1 MLPYLP
7 GMSLPK
13 PICCCSAEA
22 DALLHLYDRC
32 SAVPLRP
39 AITSAA
45 ASKYNFSAI
54 FAAFAA
60 AHILKA
66 VYLHYIMY
74 WKRNKMRI
82 YCAHTEVIMEFDSKA
97 YIDEYI
103 QRARKAQEAFEK
115 MSQEQVDEAVKVIGK
130 VVYDNAEFLAE
141 IAVEETGMG
150 NVPDKIA
157 KNKQKS
163 KIIWNNLKGKKSRG
177 ILDTDEATGITRIAK
192 PVGVVAAI
200 TPCTNPIVTP
210 MSNSMFALK
219 CGNAIIITPHHKAIK
234 CSTKTVEM
242 MNDEL
247 AKLGMPENLIQILDV
262 QSRENTRN
270 LISSADVVV
279 ATGGAGMVNAAYS
292 SGRPALGVG
301 AGNVQCII
309 DEGYDFK
316 EAVPKIVTG
325 RTFDYGIICSGE
337 QSVICPEKDFDD
349 IMAEFEANGG
359 YIVRDKDQLEAVRG
373 ALFEDGKPN
382 RHSVGQSPE
391 NIAKLAGFTIPEG
404 TRIIVAVAEATADVD
419 PLGGEKM
426 APVITAYKYKTLEE
440 GVNIAR
446 ENLEKEG
453 KGHSVSFHSDS
464 EEHIEYVGKELCV
477 SRFVINQVCAS
488 SAGGSFYNGLAPTN
502 TLGCGSWGHNSI
514 SENLDYKHLMNVSR
528 IARYMP
534 DNYVPTDE
542 ELWG

>member
-1 MLPYLP
+1 
-7 GMSLPK
+7 
-13 PICCCSAEA
+13 
-22 DALLHLYDRC
+22 
-32 SAVPLRP
+32 
-39 AITSAA
+39 
-45 ASKYNFSAI
+45 
-54 FAAFAA
+54 
-60 AHILKA
+60 
-66 VYLHYIMY
+66 
-74 WKRNKMRI
+74 
-82 YCAHTEVIMEFDSKA
+82 MEPDSKA
-97 YIDEYI
+97 YIDCYI
-103 QRARKAQEAFEK
+103 ERARKAQAEFEK
-115 MSQEQVDEAVKVIGK
+115 MSQEQVDAAVKTVGK
-130 VVYDNAEFLAE
+130 VVYDNAEYLAE

-163 KIIWNNLKGKKSRG
+163 KIVWNNLKGKKSRG
-177 ILDTDEATGITRIAK
+177 ILDTNESTGITKVAK

-219 CGNAIIITPHHKAIK
+219 CGNAIIITPHHKSIK

-242 MNDEL
+242 INEEL
-247 AKLGMPENLIQILDV
+247 AKLGMPENLIQIID
-262 QSRENTRN
+262 QHSRENTRN

-309 DEGYDFK
+309 DEGYNYK
-316 EAVPKIVTG
+316 VAVPKIIAG

-337 QSVICPEKDFDD
+337 QSVICPEKDFEN
-349 IMAEFEANGG
+349 IMNEFADNGG
-359 YIVRDKDQLEAVRG
+359 YIVRDKNELKKIRN
-373 ALFEDGKPN
+373 ALFQDGKPN
-382 RHSVGQSPE
+382 RHSVGQSCAK
-391 NIAKLAGFTIPEG
+391 IAELAGIDIPTDTKIIVVEAEG
-404 TRIIVAVAEATADVD
+404 TGLTDS
-419 PLGGEKM
+419 LGGEKM
-426 APVITAYKYKTLEE
+426 APVIAAYKYSGLEE

-464 EEHIEYVGKELCV
+464 EEHIKYVGENLCV

-534 DNYVPTDE
+534 NNHVPTDE

>member
-1 MLPYLP
+1 
-7 GMSLPK
+7 
-13 PICCCSAEA
+13 
-22 DALLHLYDRC
+22 
-32 SAVPLRP
+32 
-39 AITSAA
+39 
-45 ASKYNFSAI
+45 
-54 FAAFAA
+54 
-60 AHILKA
+60 
-66 VYLHYIMY
+66 
-74 WKRNKMRI
+74 
-82 YCAHTEVIMEFDSKA
+82 METDSRA
-97 YIDEYI
+97 YIADYI

-115 MSQEQVDEAVKVIGK
+115 MSQEQVDNAVRAIGK

-157 KNKQKS
+157 KNRQKS

-177 ILDTDEATGITRIAK
+177 ILDTDESTGITRIAK

-210 MSNSMFALK
+210 MSNAMFALK

-234 CSTKTVEM
+234 CSTRTVDMINEK
-242 MNDEL
+242 L
-247 AKLGMPENLIQILDV
+247 AELGMPENLVQILDQ

-309 DEGYDFK
+309 DEGYDFR
-316 EAVPKIVTG
+316 EAVPKIVAG

-337 QSVICPEKDFDD
+337 QSVICPENDFED
-349 IMAEFEANGG
+349 IMAEFEACGG
-359 YIVRDKDQLEAVRG
+359 YIVRDSEQLESIRG
-373 ALFEDGKPN
+373 ALFQEDGKPN

-391 NIAKLAGFTIPEG
+391 KIAELAGISIPEG
-404 TRIIVAVAEATADVD
+404 TKIIVAAAEATAEHD

-426 APVITAYKYKTLEE
+426 APVIAAYKYRTLEE

-464 EEHIEYVGKELCV
+464 EEHIEYVGNELCV
-477 SRFVINQVCAS
+477 SRFVINQICAS
-488 SAGGSFYNGLAPTN
+488 SAGGSFWNGLAPTN

-514 SENLDYKHLMNVSR
+514 SENLDYKHLMNISR

>member
-1 MLPYLP
+1 M
-7 GMSLPK
+7 
-13 PICCCSAEA
+13 
-22 DALLHLYDRC
+22 
-32 SAVPLRP
+32 
-39 AITSAA
+39 
-45 ASKYNFSAI
+45 
-54 FAAFAA
+54 
-60 AHILKA
+60 
-66 VYLHYIMY
+66 
-74 WKRNKMRI
+74 
-82 YCAHTEVIMEFDSKA
+82 EVIMEFDSRA
-97 YIDEYI
+97 YINEYI
-103 QRARKAQEAFEK
+103 QRARIAQEAFEK
-115 MSQEQVDEAVKVIGK
+115 MSQEEVDSAVKAIGK
-130 VVYDNAEFLAE
+130 VVYDNAEYLAE

-177 ILDTDEATGITRIAK
+177 ILDTDETTGITRIAK

-219 CGNAIIITPHHKAIK
+219 CGNAIIITPHHKAIR
-234 CSTKTVEM
+234 CSTKAVEM
-242 MNDEL
+242 MNAEL
-247 AKLGMPENLIQILDV
+247 AKLGMPENLIQILDQ

-292 SGRPALGVG
+292 SGKPALGVG

-309 DEGYDFK
+309 DEGYDYK
-316 EAVPKIVTG
+316 EAVPKIVAG

-337 QSVICPEKDFDD
+337 QSVICPEKEFDN
-349 IMAEFEANGG
+349 IMAEFEAAGG
-359 YIVRDKDQLEAVRG
+359 YIVRDEAELEAIRN

-391 NIAKLAGFTIPEG
+391 NIAKLAGIKIPED
-404 TRIIVAVAEATADVD
+404 TKIIVATAEATANVD

-426 APVITAYKYKTLEE
+426 APVITAYKYKTLAE

-464 EEHIEYVGKELCV
+464 EENIEYVGKELCV

-534 DNYVPTDE
+534 NNYVPSDE

>member
-1 MLPYLP
+1 
-7 GMSLPK
+7 
-13 PICCCSAEA
+13 
-22 DALLHLYDRC
+22 
-32 SAVPLRP
+32 
-39 AITSAA
+39 
-45 ASKYNFSAI
+45 
-54 FAAFAA
+54 
-60 AHILKA
+60 
-66 VYLHYIMY
+66 
-74 WKRNKMRI
+74 
-82 YCAHTEVIMEFDSKA
+82 MEPDSKA
-97 YIDEYI
+97 YIDGYI
-103 QRARKAQEAFEK
+103 ERARKAQAEFEK
-115 MSQEQVDEAVKVIGK
+115 MSQEQVDAAVKTVGK
-130 VVYDNAEFLAE
+130 VVYDNAEYLAE

-163 KIIWNNLKGKKSRG
+163 KIVWNNLKGKKSRG
-177 ILDTDEATGITRIAK
+177 ILDTDESTGITKVAK

-219 CGNAIIITPHHKAIK
+219 CGNAIIITPHHKSIK

-242 MNDEL
+242 INKEL
-247 AKLGMPENLIQILDV
+247 AKLGMPQNLIQIID
-262 QSRENTRN
+262 QHSRENTRN

-309 DEGYDFK
+309 DEGYDYK
-316 EAVPKIVTG
+316 VAVPKIIAG

-337 QSVICPEKDFDD
+337 QSVICPENDFEN
-349 IMAEFEANGG
+349 IMNEFADNGG
-359 YIVRDKDQLEAVRG
+359 YIVRDKNELKKIRN
-373 ALFEDGKPN
+373 ALFQDGKPN
-382 RHSVGQSPE
+382 RHSVGQSCAK
-391 NIAKLAGFTIPEG
+391 IAELAGIDIPTDTKIIVVEAEG
-404 TRIIVAVAEATADVD
+404 TGLTDS
-419 PLGGEKM
+419 LGGEKM
-426 APVITAYKYKTLEE
+426 APVIAAYKYSGLEE

-464 EEHIEYVGKELCV
+464 EEHIKYIGENLCV

-534 DNYVPTDE
+534 NNHVPTDE